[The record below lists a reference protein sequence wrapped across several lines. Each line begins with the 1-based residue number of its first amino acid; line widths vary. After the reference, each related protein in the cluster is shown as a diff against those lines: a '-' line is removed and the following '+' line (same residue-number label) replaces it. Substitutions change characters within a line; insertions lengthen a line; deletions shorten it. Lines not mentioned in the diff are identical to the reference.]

1 MAFQEGQIY
10 KHTFTIT
17 QEVYDSFQTCSQDRN
32 PLHTNKTFALSK
44 GFPEI
49 VMYGNILN
57 AFISYFI
64 GECLET
70 QNVMIQSQSINFRN
84 PVFLNDIL
92 NFVSEINGVHESVNT
107 VEFKYTFANRQ
118 NGIVVANGKISIS
131 VIP

>member
-1 MAFQEGQIY
+1 MVFQEGKIY
-10 KHTFTIT
+10 KHTFTVT
-17 QEVYDSFQTCSQDRN
+17 QEVYDSFQACSQDRN
-32 PLHTNKTFALSK
+32 PLHTDKTFAQSK
-44 GFPEI
+44 GYPER

-70 QNVMIQSQSINFRN
+70 KNVLIQSQSISFRN
-84 PVFLNDIL
+84 PVFLNDKL
-92 NFVSEINGVHESVNT
+92 TFTSEIYGVHESVNT
-107 VEFKYTFANRQ
+107 VEFKFTFANRQ